1 MYNMYDS
8 SQYIRSPRDEI
19 IIEGL
24 KRNGVH
30 VDQCNFPVPKPDIE
44 IKDKISFVIAVA
56 QIFLKEWGGYLK
68 ITAEFFKKKCWKS
81 DAIVVGS
88 PWKFDVFFAFALSR
102 IFRKPL
108 IFDIFNSY
116 FETDVLDRKAVK
128 PNSVHA
134 ARLWLLDKLACSA
147 ADVLLMD
154 TGKHKDFLAKI
165 FDVPEKIKTLF
176 IGADDR
182 IYFPKETKKHSKKFT
197 VFFCGTAIPL
207 QGIETIFEAA
217 FLLRH
222 HTDIHF
228 QLVGI
233 GHFPQWQKKLDE
245 SGLKNIELFDL
256 LKPTES
262 SKKLLLADVALGI
275 FGDTEKAKRVVPH
288 KAFEAMACAKPI
300 ITEVSPAALEVF
312 SNGKNAILVE
322 PKNPRAL
329 AEAILLLKKNKRL
342 KCSIGAEGYNLF
354 KKRFSTKAIGKEM
367 KNIIEET
374 IRHAE

>member
-30 VDQCNFPVPKPDIE
+30 VDQCNFQVPKPDIE

-56 QIFLKEWGGYLK
+56 QIFLKEWTGYFK
-68 ITAEFFKKKCWKS
+68 ITFEFFKKKCWKS
-81 DAIVVGS
+81 DAIIVGS
-88 PWKFDVFFAFALSR
+88 PWKLDVFFAFALSR

-128 PNSVHA
+128 PNSIRA
-134 ARLWLLDKLACSA
+134 ARLWLLDKLACLA
-147 ADVLLMD
+147 ADILLMD
-154 TGKHKDFLAKI
+154 TENHKAFLEKI
-165 FDVPEKIKTLF
+165 FGVPEKKIKTLF

-182 IYFPKETKKHSKKFT
+182 IYFPKVVKTSQKQFT
-197 VFFCGTAIPL
+197 VFFCGTSIPL

-217 FLLRH
+217 YLLRGK
-222 HTDIHF
+222 TDICF

-233 GHFPQWQKKLDE
+233 GHFPQWQKKLAE

-256 LKPTES
+256 LKPAES
-262 SKKLLLADVALGI
+262 SKKLFLADVALGI

-288 KAFEAMACAKPI
+288 KAFEAMACAKPL

-342 KCSIGAEGYNLF
+342 KCSIGAEGYRLF
-354 KKRFSTKAIGKEM
+354 KKRFSTTAIGSAM
-367 KNIIEET
+367 KNIIEE
-374 IRHAE
+374 AVFA